1 MSPIFLRGCA
11 VPVLALLTTTITH
24 SVSATELTYTPI
36 NPSFGGSPLNGNFLL
51 QKAQLQNNHKEPL
64 VEKTFVEKFQES
76 LERNLINS
84 LTRRIADGE
93 ITEGVYDTGEYRVEV
108 SVEGDGTVVVHITN
122 LATGEVTII
131 RMPALP
137 GNGQ

>member
-1 MSPIFLRGCA
+1 MKYVVAAGLIAFAST
-11 VPVLALLTTTITH
+11 VT
-24 SVSATELTYTPI
+24 ATELVYTPV

-51 QKAQLQNNHKEPL
+51 QKAQAQNAHAEPL
-64 VEKTFVEKFQES
+64 NEKTFVDKFQEA

-93 ITEGVYDTGEYRVEV
+93 ITEGVYDTGEFRVEV
-108 SVEGDGTVVVHITN
+108 SLDTDGTVIVHITR
-122 LATGEVTII
+122 LSSGEVTII

-137 GNGQ
+137 GGKP

>member
-1 MSPIFLRGCA
+1 MMKTRLIYS
-11 VPVLALLTTTITH
+11 VVALTFSLQL
-24 SVSATELTYTPI
+24 SATELVYTPV

-51 QKAQLQNNHKEPL
+51 QKAQAQNAHSEPL
-64 VEKTFVEKFQES
+64 NEKTFVDKFQEA

-93 ITEGVYDTGEYRVEV
+93 ITEGVYDTGEFRVEV
-108 SVEGDGTVVVHITN
+108 SHDTDGTIIVHITR
-122 LATGEVTII
+122 LSTGEVTII

-137 GNGQ
+137 GN

>member
-1 MSPIFLRGCA
+1 MKYVVAAGFIAFAST
-11 VPVLALLTTTITH
+11 LT
-24 SVSATELTYTPI
+24 ATELVYTPV

-51 QKAQLQNNHKEPL
+51 QKAQAQNAHAEPL
-64 VEKTFVEKFQES
+64 NEKTFVDKFQEA

-93 ITEGVYDTGEYRVEV
+93 ITEGVYDTGEFRVEV
-108 SVEGDGTVVVHITN
+108 SLDTDGTVIVHITR
-122 LATGEVTII
+122 LSSGEVTII

-137 GNGQ
+137 GGKP